1 MSACQPCKTSSFKKM
16 VEAILARGARKDTT
30 FREVDSN
37 DPCLGAFTF
46 CVVNGGT
53 ALISLALALNGYS
66 T

>member
-1 MSACQPCKTSSFKKM
+1 M